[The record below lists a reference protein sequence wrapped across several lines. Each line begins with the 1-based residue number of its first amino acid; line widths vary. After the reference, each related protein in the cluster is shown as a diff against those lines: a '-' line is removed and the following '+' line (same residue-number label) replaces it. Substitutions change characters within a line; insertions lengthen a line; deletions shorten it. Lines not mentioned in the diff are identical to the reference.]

1 MWRGS
6 GRSGTLTRSRSC
18 PGPSEWTLDTCHVLA
33 GLTRVS
39 RYRRNVYGELQD
51 NTRALDT
58 ASVRDLV
65 AREERRW
72 QQADMDGDLAL
83 NIAEF
88 QARPAEATLVSSH

>member
-1 MWRGS
+1 M
-6 GRSGTLTRSRSC
+6 
-18 PGPSEWTLDTCHVLA
+18 
-33 GLTRVS
+33 S
-39 RYRRNVYGELQD
+39 RYRRNVYGVLQD

-88 QARPAEATLVSSH
+88 QARAVLWPILTLVLLLQAFPIMRNKSGRHVFKLHIRQKRLWPWPYA

>member
-1 MWRGS
+1 M
-6 GRSGTLTRSRSC
+6 
-18 PGPSEWTLDTCHVLA
+18 
-33 GLTRVS
+33 S

-72 QQADMDGDLAL
+72 QQADMDGDQAL
-83 NIAEF
+83 NILEF
-88 QARPAEATLVSSH
+88 QAL